1 MARNAEKGQTM
12 LNRFYMAKQQEGKF
26 KALRPYLASECKDLG
41 RAEKWRRQII
51 NEIVK
56 KVSQIQNAGLGEYRI
71 RDLNDEINKLM
82 REKGHWEDH
91 IIQLGGTDHR
101 KLGPKMLDHDGK
113 ELPGNRGYKYYGV
126 AKDLPGVRDLWAQ
139 EPPKPAKRTRGELAR
154 LVDADYYGYRD
165 DDDGVLFLQEAE
177 EERRAVADALERW
190 QGAREQGA
198 RGGEERNIYA
208 VGADTDS
215 EGEGEGE
222 TREGAVERT
231 EGEDTYVKV
240 PTQEEV
246 EAALLRRRKMELLEK
261 YASETLMAQGEEAK
275 TLLGLTN
282 C

>member
-26 KALRPYLASECKDLG
+26 KALRPYLATECKDLG
-41 RAEKWRRQII
+41 RAEKWRRQVI
-51 NEIVK
+51 NEFVK

-82 REKGHWEDH
+82 REKGHWEDQ
-91 IIQLGGTDHR
+91 IIELGGTDHR
-101 KLGPKMLDHDGK
+101 KHGPKMLDHDGR

-126 AKDLPGVRDLWAQ
+126 SKDLPGVRDLWAQ
-139 EPPKPAKRTRGELAR
+139 EPPKPTKRTRGELGR

-165 DDDGVLFLQEAE
+165 DDDGVLLLQEAE
-177 EERRAVADALERW
+177 EERRVMAEALERW
-190 QGAREQGA
+190 QGEREQGG
-198 RGGEERNIYA
+198 RGAEERNIYA
-208 VGADTDS
+208 VRADSDS
-215 EGEGEGE
+215 EGE
-222 TREGAVERT
+222 TREGVAEPM
-231 EGEDTYVKV
+231 EGEDNYMKV

-246 EAALLRRRKMELLEK
+246 EEALLRRRKMELLEK

-282 C
+282 

>member
-12 LNRFYMAKQQEGKF
+12 LNRFYMAKQQEGKV

-41 RAEKWRRQII
+41 RSEKWRRQVI

-91 IIQLGGTDHR
+91 IIELGGTDHR
-101 KLGPKMLDHDGK
+101 KHGPKMLDHEGR

-139 EPPKPAKRTRGELAR
+139 EPPKPAKRTRGELGR

-165 DDDGVLFLQEAE
+165 DDDGVLILQEAE
-177 EERRAVADALERW
+177 EERRAMADALDRW
-190 QGAREQGA
+190 QGERGE
-198 RGGEERNIYA
+198 RGGEEGNIYA
-208 VGADTDS
+208 VGADSDS
-215 EGEGEGE
+215 EGEGE
-222 TREGAVERT
+222 TRGAAERE
-231 EGEDTYVKV
+231 EGEESYVKV

-246 EAALLRRRKMELLEK
+246 EEALLRRRKMELLEK
-261 YASETLMAQGEEAK
+261 YASETLLAQGEEAK

-282 C
+282 